1 MTIQEIE
8 KRLSEI
14 QTEINTRGKEMTD
27 EEFTNFQTEADGL
40 IEQRNQY
47 NKQQERNALLDK
59 IASGSIA
66 GEKIRSF
73 DGEDDPED
81 KYNTVAY
88 RKAFKDFI
96 LRKKEMP
103 IEYRD
108 DVSKTTDN
116 AAVIPTTIINKIYEK
131 MESYGGIYARVTK
144 TSFKGGVAV
153 PTSSAKPTAT
163 WVAEGAGSTKQK
175 KTTNNIVFAHYKLRC
190 AVAISLEM
198 DTMALSAFETTVINN
213 IVEAMMKAIES
224 AIISGDGSS
233 KPTGI
238 LHETPVEGQS
248 IASDEQK
255 YSDLV
260 AAEAALPAAYESTSV
275 WCMSKKTFMGYIGMV
290 DTNKQP
296 IARVNYGLN
305 GRPERTLL
313 GRQVVVYDGDGL
325 KSFATASAG
334 EVYAFIFNFSDYIL
348 NSNYQM
354 TMKEYEDNET
364 DNIIKKAIAIV
375 DGKVVDKNSLVVLKK
390 TGG

>member
-1 MTIQEIE
+1 MTIQEIK

-27 EEFTNFQTEADGL
+27 EEFTNLQTEADGL

-47 NKQQERNALLDK
+47 NKQQKRNALLDK

-81 KYNTVAY
+81 KYDTIAY
-88 RKAFKDFI
+88 RKAFRDFI

-103 IEYRD
+103 IEYR

-175 KTTNNIVFAHYKLRC
+175 KTTSNIVFAHYKLRC

-224 AIISGDGSS
+224 AIISGDGSN

-238 LHETPVEGQS
+238 LRETPVEGQA
-248 IASDEQK
+248 IESDEQK
-255 YSDLV
+255 YADLV
-260 AAEAALPAAYESTSV
+260 AAEAALPAAYESTAV

-290 DTNKQP
+290 DSSKQP

-305 GRPERTLL
+305 GRPERILL
-313 GRQVVVYDGDGL
+313 GRQVVIYDGDGL
-325 KSFATASAG
+325 KSFATAAAG
-334 EVYAFIFNFSDYIL
+334 EAYAFIFNFSDYIL

-364 DNIIKKAIAIV
+364 DDRIKKAIAIV

>member
-1 MTIQEIE
+1 MTIQDIE

-14 QTEINTRGKEMTD
+14 QAEINSRGKDMTD
-27 EEFTNFQTEADGL
+27 EEFTNLQTEADGL
-40 IEQRNQY
+40 IEQRDQY
-47 NKQQERNALLDK
+47 NKQQKRAALLDK
-59 IASGSIA
+59 IASGTIA
-66 GEKIRSF
+66 SEKIRSF

-81 KYNTVAY
+81 KYDTVAY
-88 RKAFKDFI
+88 RRAFKDFV
-96 LRKKEMP
+96 LRKKAMP

-108 DVSKTTDN
+108 DVSKTADN

-175 KTTNNIVFAHYKLRC
+175 KTTSNIVFAYHKLRC

-198 DTMALSAFETTVINN
+198 DTMALSAFESTVINN
-213 IVEAMMKAIES
+213 ITEAMMKAIES

-248 IASDEQK
+248 IESDEQK
-255 YSDLV
+255 YADLV
-260 AAEAALPAAYESTSV
+260 AAEAALPAAYESGAV

-290 DTNKQP
+290 DSSKQP

-305 GRPERTLL
+305 GRPERILL
-313 GRQVVVYDGDGL
+313 GRQVVIYDGDGL
-325 KSFATASAG
+325 KSFSTASAG

-354 TMKEYEDNET
+354 TMKEYEDNDT
-364 DNIIKKAIAIV
+364 DDRIKKAIAIV

>member
-14 QTEINTRGKEMTD
+14 QTEINARGKDMTD
-27 EEFTNFQTEADGL
+27 EEFTNLQTEADGL
-40 IEQRNQY
+40 IEERDQY
-47 NKQQERNALLDK
+47 NAQQKRTALLDR
-59 IASGSIA
+59 IASGAIA
-66 GEKIRSF
+66 SEKIRSF

-81 KYNTVAY
+81 KYDTVAY

-96 LRKKEMP
+96 LRKKAMP
-103 IEYRD
+103 IEYRA
-108 DVSKTTDN
+108 DVSKTADN

-163 WVAEGAGSTKQK
+163 WVAEGAGSDKQK
-175 KTTNNIVFAHYKLRC
+175 KTTSNIVFAYHKLRC

-198 DTMALSAFETTVINN
+198 DTMALSAFESTVINN
-213 IVEAMMKAIES
+213 ITEAMMKAIES

-233 KPTGI
+233 KPKGI
-238 LHETPVEGQS
+238 LQETPEAGQT
-248 IASDEQK
+248 IESDTQT
-255 YSDLV
+255 YADLV
-260 AAEAALPAAYESTSV
+260 AAEAALPAAYESTAV

-296 IARVNYGLN
+296 IARVNYGIN

-313 GRQVVVYDGDGL
+313 GRQVVIYDGDGL
-325 KSFATASAG
+325 KSFSTAAAG

-364 DNIIKKAIAIV
+364 DDIVKKAIAIV

>member
-1 MTIQEIE
+1 MTIQDIE
-8 KRLSEI
+8 KRLSDI
-14 QTEINTRGKEMTD
+14 QAEINSRGKDMSED
-27 EEFTNFQTEADGL
+27 EFTRLQTEADGL
-40 IEQRNQY
+40 IEQRDQY
-47 NKQQERNALLDK
+47 NKQQKRAALLDK
-59 IASGSIA
+59 IASGTIA
-66 GEKIRSF
+66 SEKIRSF

-81 KYNTVAY
+81 KYDTVAY

-108 DVSKTTDN
+108 VSKTTDN
-116 AAVIPTTIINKIYEK
+116 AAVIPPTIINKVYEK

-163 WVAEGAGSTKQK
+163 WVAESAGSTKQK
-175 KTTNNIVFAHYKLRC
+175 KTTSNIVFAHYKLRC

-248 IASDEQK
+248 IESNEQK
-255 YSDLV
+255 YADLV
-260 AAEAALPAAYESTSV
+260 AAEAALPAAYESGAV

-290 DTNKQP
+290 DSSKQP

-305 GRPERTLL
+305 GRPERILL
-313 GRQVVVYDGDGL
+313 GRQVVIYDGDGL
-325 KSFATASAG
+325 KSFSTATTG
-334 EVYAFIFNFSDYIL
+334 EVYAFIFNFADYIL

-354 TMKEYEDNET
+354 TMKEYEDNDT
-364 DNIIKKAIAIV
+364 DDIIKKAVAIV

>member
-40 IEQRNQY
+40 MEQRNEY
-47 NKQQERNALLDK
+47 NKQQKRNALLDR

-81 KYNTVAY
+81 KYDTVAY

-108 DVSKTTDN
+108 VSKTTDN
-116 AAVIPTTIINKIYEK
+116 AAVIPTTIINKVYEK

-163 WVAEGAGSTKQK
+163 WVAEGARSTKQK
-175 KTTNNIVFAHYKLRC
+175 KTTSNIVFAHYKLRC

-238 LHETPVEGQS
+238 LHETPVEGQAIES
-248 IASDEQK
+248 NEQK
-255 YSDLV
+255 YADLV
-260 AAEAALPAAYESTSV
+260 AAEAALPAAYESGAV

-290 DTNKQP
+290 DANKQP

-305 GRPERTLL
+305 GRPERILL
-313 GRQVVVYDGDGL
+313 GRQVVIYDGDGL
-325 KSFATASAG
+325 KSFSTATTG

-364 DNIIKKAIAIV
+364 DDIIKKAIAIV

>member
-1 MTIQEIE
+1 MTIQDIE
-8 KRLSEI
+8 KRLADI
-14 QTEINTRGKEMTD
+14 QVEINSRGKDMTD
-27 EEFTNFQTEADGL
+27 EEFTNLQTEADGL
-40 IEQRNQY
+40 IEQRDQY
-47 NKQQERNALLDK
+47 NKQRKRAALLDK
-59 IASGSIA
+59 IASGTIA
-66 GEKIRSF
+66 SEKIRSF

-81 KYNTVAY
+81 KYDTVAY

-103 IEYRD
+103 IEYR

-163 WVAEGAGSTKQK
+163 WVAESAGSTKQK
-175 KTTNNIVFAHYKLRC
+175 KTTSNIVFAHYKLRC

-238 LHETPVEGQS
+238 LHETPVEGQA
-248 IASDEQK
+248 IESDEQK
-255 YSDLV
+255 YTDLV
-260 AAEAALPAAYESTSV
+260 AAEAALPAAYESGAV

-290 DTNKQP
+290 DSSKQP

-305 GRPERTLL
+305 GRPERILL
-313 GRQVVVYDGDGL
+313 GRQVVIYDGDGL
-325 KSFATASAG
+325 KSFSTATTG
-334 EVYAFIFNFSDYIL
+334 EVYAFIFNFADYIL

-354 TMKEYEDNET
+354 TMKEYEDNDT
-364 DNIIKKAIAIV
+364 DDIIKKAIAIV

>member
-1 MTIQEIE
+1 MTIQDIE
-8 KRLSEI
+8 KRLADI
-14 QTEINTRGKEMTD
+14 QVEINSRGKDMTD
-27 EEFTNFQTEADGL
+27 EEFTNLQTEADGL
-40 IEQRNQY
+40 IEQRDQY
-47 NKQQERNALLDK
+47 NKQQKRAALLDK
-59 IASGSIA
+59 IASGTIA
-66 GEKIRSF
+66 SEKIRSF

-81 KYNTVAY
+81 KYDTVAY

-108 DVSKTTDN
+108 VSKTTDN
-116 AAVIPTTIINKIYEK
+116 AAVIPTTIINKVYEK

-175 KTTNNIVFAHYKLRC
+175 KTTSNIVFAHYKLRC

-238 LHETPVEGQS
+238 LHETPVEGQA
-248 IASDEQK
+248 IESDEQK
-255 YSDLV
+255 YADLV
-260 AAEAALPAAYESTSV
+260 AAEAALPAAYESGAV

-290 DTNKQP
+290 DSSKQP

-305 GRPERTLL
+305 GRPERVLL
-313 GRQVVVYDGDGL
+313 GRQVVIYDGDGL
-325 KSFATASAG
+325 KSFSTATTG

-364 DNIIKKAIAIV
+364 DDRIKKAIAIV

>member
-8 KRLSEI
+8 KRLAEI
-14 QTEINTRGKEMTD
+14 QTEINSRGKDMTD
-27 EEFTNFQTEADGL
+27 EEFTNLQTEADGL
-40 IEQRNQY
+40 MEQRDQF
-47 NKQQERNALLDK
+47 NKQQKRNALLDR

-81 KYNTVAY
+81 KYDTVAY

-108 DVSKTTDN
+108 VSKTTEN
-116 AAVIPTTIINKIYEK
+116 AAVIPTTIINKVYEK

-144 TSFKGGVAV
+144 TSFKGGLVV
-153 PTSSAKPTAT
+153 PIGTAKPTAT

-175 KTTNNIVFAHYKLRC
+175 KGTDKIVFAHYKLRC

-238 LHETPVEGQS
+238 LHETPVEGQA
-248 IASDEQK
+248 IQSDEQK
-255 YSDLV
+255 YADLV
-260 AAEAALPAAYESTSV
+260 AAEAALPTAYESTSV

-364 DNIIKKAIAIV
+364 DDRIKKAIAIV

>member
-27 EEFTNFQTEADGL
+27 KEFTNFQTEADGL
-40 IEQRNQY
+40 MEQRNEY
-47 NKQQERNALLDK
+47 NKQQKRNALLDR

-81 KYNTVAY
+81 KYDTVAY

-108 DVSKTTDN
+108 VSKTTDN
-116 AAVIPTTIINKIYEK
+116 AAVIPTTIINKTYEK

-175 KTTNNIVFAHYKLRC
+175 KTTSNIVFAHYKLRC
-190 AVAISLEM
+190 TVAISLEM
-198 DTMALSAFETTVINN
+198 DTMALSAFEATVINN

-248 IASDEQK
+248 IESDEQK
-255 YSDLV
+255 YADLV

-305 GRPERTLL
+305 GRPERVLL

-364 DNIIKKAIAIV
+364 DDIIKKAIAIV
-375 DGKVVDKNSLVVLKK
+375 DGKVVDKNSLVVIKK

>member
-1 MTIQEIE
+1 MTITEIT
-8 KRLSEI
+8 KRLAEI
-14 QTEINTRGKEMTD
+14 KTEIDTRGQDMSE
-27 EEFTNFQTEADGL
+27 EEFAALKEEADNL
-40 IEQRNQY
+40 ISERDKY
-47 NKQQERNALLDK
+47 NAQQDRSALLER
-59 IASGSIA
+59 IASGTVASNA
-66 GEKIRSF
+66 IRSF
-73 DGEDDPED
+73 SGEGDPED
-81 KYNTVAY
+81 KYDTVAY

-108 DVSKTTDN
+108 VSKTTDN
-116 AAVIPTTIINKIYEK
+116 AAVIPTTIINKVYEK

-175 KTTNNIVFAHYKLRC
+175 KTTSNIVFAHYKLRC

-198 DTMALSAFETTVINN
+198 DTMALSAFETTVTNN
-213 IVEAMMKAIES
+213 IVEAMMKAIEP

-238 LHETPVEGQS
+238 LHETPVEGQAIES
-248 IASDEQK
+248 NEQK
-255 YSDLV
+255 YADLV

-305 GRPERTLL
+305 GRPERILL

-364 DNIIKKAIAIV
+364 DDIIKKAIAIV

>member
-40 IEQRNQY
+40 IEQRDQY
-47 NKQQERNALLDK
+47 NKQQKRTALLDR

-81 KYNTVAY
+81 KYDTVAY
-88 RKAFKDFI
+88 RRAFKDFV
-96 LRKKEMP
+96 LRKKAMP

-108 DVSKTTDN
+108 DVSKTADN

-175 KTTNNIVFAHYKLRC
+175 KTTSNIVFAYHKLRC

-198 DTMALSAFETTVINN
+198 DTMALSAFESTVINN
-213 IVEAMMKAIES
+213 ITEAMMKAVES

-233 KPTGI
+233 KPSGI
-238 LHETPVEGQS
+238 LHETPVEGQAIES
-248 IASDEQK
+248 NEQK
-255 YSDLV
+255 YADLV
-260 AAEAALPAAYESTSV
+260 AAEAALPAAYESGAV

-290 DTNKQP
+290 DSSKQP

-305 GRPERTLL
+305 GRPERVLL
-313 GRQVVVYDGDGL
+313 GRQVVIYDGDGL
-325 KSFATASAG
+325 KSFSTATTG
-334 EVYAFIFNFSDYIL
+334 EVYAFIFNFADYIL

-354 TMKEYEDNET
+354 TMKEYEDNDT
-364 DNIIKKAIAIV
+364 DDIIKKAVAIV